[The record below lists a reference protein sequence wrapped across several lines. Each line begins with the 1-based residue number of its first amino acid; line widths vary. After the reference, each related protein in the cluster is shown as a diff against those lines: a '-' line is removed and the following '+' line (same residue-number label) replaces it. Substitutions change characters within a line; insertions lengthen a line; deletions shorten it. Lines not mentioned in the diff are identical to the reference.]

1 MSNHEDSNK
10 IEKIFGHLV
19 DKYDSLSDDAS
30 LEELSSL
37 ANQISDATDNYNSTL
52 EVGSN
57 INGTPEKIMV
67 SLGYSNESENENPE
81 YVYKSDSGFDLR
93 SSEEKVIKP
102 KEVEMIGTGLSF
114 DIPRGFEIQVRSR
127 SGLAHR
133 KNLFVLNSPGTVDQ
147 GYIGEVKVI
156 LANFSNQEIKID
168 KGDRIAQACLCPVV
182 TGEFVDFTHNNNN
195 NKKTERGVS
204 GLGSTGNK

>member
-1 MSNHEDSNK
+1 MENYEDPNN

-19 DKYDSLSDDAS
+19 DKYESLSEDAT

-37 ANQISDATDNYNSTL
+37 TNQITEATKSYNSTI
-52 EVGSN
+52 E
-57 INGTPEKIMV
+57 PEGDGIPQKIMIT
-67 SLGYSNESENENPE
+67 LKYSNDSKNENPE

-93 SSEEKVIKP
+93 SSEEKVIEP
-102 KEVEMIGTGLSF
+102 KQVELIGTGLSF

-127 SGLAHR
+127 SGLAAK

-156 LANFSNQEIKID
+156 LANFSDTSVKIE
-168 KGDRIAQACLCPVV
+168 KGDRVAQACLCPVV
-182 TGEFVDFTHNNNN
+182 TGEFVDFINNNNN
-195 NKKTERGVS
+195 NKKTERGSS
-204 GLGSTGNK
+204 GFGSTGNK

>member
-1 MSNHEDSNK
+1 MSNYENPDK
-10 IEKIFGHLV
+10 LEQIFGHLV
-19 DKYDSLSDDAS
+19 DKYESLSSDAS

-37 ANQISDATDNYNSTL
+37 ATQITEVTNNYNSSIT
-52 EVGSN
+52 EEGQVDPSK
-57 INGTPEKIMV
+57 KIMV
-67 SLGYSNESENENPE
+67 SLGYSNDSENEAPE

-93 SSEEKVIKP
+93 SSEGIIIKP
-102 KEVEMIGTGLSF
+102 KEVELVSTGLSF

-127 SGLAHR
+127 SGLAVK

-156 LANFSNQEIKID
+156 LANFSNEEVVIE

-182 TGEFVDFTHNNNN
+182 TGEFVDFLQNNK
-195 NKKTERGVS
+195 NKKTERGSS
-204 GLGSTGNK
+204 GFGSTGNN